1 MAKYQTSDISANL
14 DAQKM
19 FSDLWWLNYCFCCG
33 RGIGDIGNPLIGS
46 EGKQLC
52 LHSKCQMTNV
62 GDPLCGGLS
71 VFCCETTHF
80 RLPPSADTPIC
91 VLCSKE
97 LVGKSGSGW
106 KPELFDFKPA
116 FGDQFWLVYM
126 FCCGT
131 ALTAPGANGRPLIG
145 SLQKVIC
152 VEQATRMVPPVE
164 DGVVCG
170 GIGTVL
176 CCWDQCQLP
185 PADNNPGCKCFGKLG
200 KAQSGSVKPM
210 SYGKPGQVEM
220 S

>member
-1 MAKYQTSDISANL
+1 
-14 DAQKM
+14 M

-71 VFCCETTHF
+71 VFCCQTTQF

-152 VEQATRMVPPVE
+152 VEQATRMVALSMMVWRA
-164 DGVVCG
+164 VASALYFAV
-170 GIGTVL
+170 GTSANCHL
-176 CCWDQCQLP
+176 QTIIL
-185 PADNNPGCKCFGKLG
+185 AANALESSGKRNR
-200 KAQSGSVKPM
+200 AV
-210 SYGKPGQVEM
+210 
-220 S
+220 